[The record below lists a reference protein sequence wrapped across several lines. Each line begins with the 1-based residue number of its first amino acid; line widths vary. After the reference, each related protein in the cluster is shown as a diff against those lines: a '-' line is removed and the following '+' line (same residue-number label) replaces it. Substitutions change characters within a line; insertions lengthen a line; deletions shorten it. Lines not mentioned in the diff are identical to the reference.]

1 MGDGKGERERERDNR
16 EKERERESRERGR
29 VRGRRGGRVRESE
42 ERAADVVRRA
52 MRQQPQPPRAHY
64 APAARKVAKV
74 RYIDLVTEVHWLIYP
89 SANSQECHGEN
100 LHRGALV
107 VEIDRIALRNFL
119 FFF

>member
-1 MGDGKGERERERDNR
+1 
-16 EKERERESRERGR
+16 
-29 VRGRRGGRVRESE
+29 
-42 ERAADVVRRA
+42 
-52 MRQQPQPPRAHY
+52 MRQQAQPPRAHY

-107 VEIDRIALRNFL
+107 VGAEESLTNFL
-119 FFF
+119 FLHYYLK

>member
-1 MGDGKGERERERDNR
+1 M
-16 EKERERESRERGR
+16 
-29 VRGRRGGRVRESE
+29 RESE

-107 VEIDRIALRNFL
+107 VEIENRATKFSFLLLLNF
-119 FFF
+119 